1 MTKPIRFERFDMYS
15 LKHQTGDFLIE
26 AMIGTLIT
34 ALVSLG
40 TLKITSHV
48 MLTQGE
54 MVRQETIVTVLREQ
68 LYTHD
73 PNEPTKNQCT
83 NGTQAAAKNKFTH
96 LGNVTF
102 TPSCPVVNET
112 YSLNGKAL
120 APVALPV
127 VYVSVKV
134 PVASNPS
141 RTDQYEYAL
150 GVKQ

>member
-1 MTKPIRFERFDMYS
+1 MHN

-48 MLTQGE
+48 MLTQEE

-68 LYTHD
+68 LYTHNPND
-73 PNEPTKNQCT
+73 PVKNQCV
-83 NGTQAAAKNKFTH
+83 GGAKADAESKLAH
-96 LGNVTF
+96 LNRGSVTY
-102 TPSCPVVNET
+102 TSECLALSET
-112 YSLNGKAL
+112 YSLDGKAL

-127 VYVSVKV
+127 VYVSIKV
-134 PVASNPS
+134 PVASDPNGV
-141 RTDQYEYAL
+141 DEYAL
-150 GVKQ
+150 GVNQ